1 MTTGQIAEPRGKL
14 TKAEIIENIHNEMAK
29 DGLHFSKKDVHKV
42 LEAFFTEVKSGL
54 IIGRVVELRGF
65 GTFELRLRKGREKAR
80 NPRTGETLSVESH
93 SVAVF
98 RAGKE
103 LKDKV
108 WPVKP

>member
-1 MTTGQIAEPRGKL
+1 MAVGQVNDPASKL
-14 TKAEIIENIHNEMAK
+14 TKAEIIESIHEELAK
-29 DGLHFSKKDVHKV
+29 EEVHFSKKDIHKV
-42 LEAFFTEVKSGL
+42 LEAFFAEVKTGL
-54 IIGRVVELRGF
+54 IGSRVVELRGF

-108 WPVKP
+108 WPIRP